1 LIKIVDKRNYDL
13 IETGDFW
20 LHRYSSANFLES
32 MFKNNSLNIKF
43 TRAINFEDPLE
54 GWDIKNKG
62 IRKAIEETIE
72 FYNRVNDDG
81 GKVEMAGIIFSFFAN
96 TTLEGSTEWIEKLN
110 RFNIN
115 RKSTFISCWF
125 KTDTLVE
132 ENIAMWRL
140 YGNNE
145 DGIRVSVK
153 WSELREKLLIS
164 DKNLK
169 VGFVDYDNFDT
180 NNPFFSKDK
189 SYKHENEF
197 RILFSKNNADKDQ
210 FIKIDGINVKAT
222 ARSKHNTDCFVHRL
236 RNLGFVEDNN
246 SKTGFVMGKSKL
258 FYESK
263 QVDWTEVLKIL
274 NQDIDRQ

>member
-1 LIKIVDKRNYDL
+1 MIKIVDKRNYDL

-54 GWDIKNKG
+54 GWNIKNKEV
-62 IRKAIEETIE
+62 RKAIDLIVNRYNTII
-72 FYNRVNDDG
+72 DDQG
-81 GKVEMAGIIFSFFAN
+81 IVEQLLGFFDIFS
-96 TTLEGSTEWIEKLN
+96 LETKWSTKDTVIKLN
-110 RFNIN
+110 EFDKA

-169 VGFVDYDNFDT
+169 VGFVDYNNFDT